1 MQRNRLPSRC
11 LKGDHKLVIREDG
24 TVLPEVPNLSHE
36 FAFGNTIET
45 ATIVRDWRSARE
57 AVSAALT
64 GKQAAPLERMTL
76 AQGARDAV
84 AAYEA
89 HRQGIAKLSSALRR
103 ANAAIRVTKEQ
114 AAAGLTLQLDH

>member
-1 MQRNRLPSRC
+1 
-11 LKGDHKLVIREDG
+11 
-24 TVLPEVPNLSHE
+24 
-36 FAFGNTIET
+36 
-45 ATIVRDWRSARE
+45 
-57 AVSAALT
+57 
-64 GKQAAPLERMTL
+64 MTL